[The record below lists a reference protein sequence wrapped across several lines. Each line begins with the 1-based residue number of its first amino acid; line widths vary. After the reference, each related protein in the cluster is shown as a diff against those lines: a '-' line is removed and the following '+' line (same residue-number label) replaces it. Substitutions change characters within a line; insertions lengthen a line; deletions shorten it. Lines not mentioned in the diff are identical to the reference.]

1 MPPRPTRRT
10 PEPDRALILRRGL
23 VKRCGRCGGGRL
35 FHGWFSMKE
44 RCPRC
49 GVRFEREEGF
59 FTGVYLVNFGI
70 TLALLF
76 VVVMVYAVMLGN
88 AGDDGVDL
96 TPIAVAIF
104 VVTVVFPVAFYPFAK
119 TLWFA
124 GHLVMDPLHP
134 DEEADAERARAE
146 GATTAA

>member
-1 MPPRPTRRT
+1 M
-10 PEPDRALILRRGL
+10 E
-23 VKRCGRCGGGRL
+23 
-35 FHGWFSMKE
+35 E

-59 FTGVYLVNFGI
+59 FTGVYLVNFGL

-76 VVVMVYAVMLGN
+76 VVLMAYALLLGN
-88 AGDDGVDL
+88 AGEDGVDL
-96 TPIAVAIF
+96 APIVVAVF
-104 VVTVVFPVAFYPFAK
+104 LSSVVFPVAFYPFAK
-119 TLWFA
+119 TIWFA

-146 GATTAA
+146 GATPTA